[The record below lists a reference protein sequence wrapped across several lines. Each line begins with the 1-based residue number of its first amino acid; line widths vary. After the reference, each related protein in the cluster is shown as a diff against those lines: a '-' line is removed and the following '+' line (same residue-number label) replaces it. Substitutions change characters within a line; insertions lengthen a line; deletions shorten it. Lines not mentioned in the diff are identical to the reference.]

1 MLLRKHIYKQKRAHK
16 KITKGSAV
24 TVDSD
29 KQVAKDRK
37 WFYYCQIW
45 DLFRLDLQPKCQ
57 DIDIPQNVLKDNI
70 VSNKRR

>member
-1 MLLRKHIYKQKRAHK
+1 MRKHIYKQKRAHE

-37 WFYYCQIW
+37 WFYYV
-45 DLFRLDLQPKCQ
+45 FRLDLQPKCQ
-57 DIDIPQNVLKDNI
+57 DIDIPQNVFKDNI

>member
-1 MLLRKHIYKQKRAHK
+1 MRNHIYKQKQHIK

-37 WFYYCQIW
+37 WFYYV
-45 DLFRLDLQPKCQ
+45 FRLDLQPKCQ

>member
-1 MLLRKHIYKQKRAHK
+1 MRKHIYKQKRAHE

-37 WFYYCQIW
+37 WFYYV
-45 DLFRLDLQPKCQ
+45 FRLDLQPKCQ

>member
-1 MLLRKHIYKQKRAHK
+1 MRKHIYKQKRAHK
-16 KITKGSAV
+16 IITKGSAV

>member
-1 MLLRKHIYKQKRAHK
+1 MRKHIYKQKLAHK

-45 DLFRLDLQPKCQ
+45 DLFRLDLQPKC
-57 DIDIPQNVLKDNI
+57 
-70 VSNKRR
+70 

>member
-1 MLLRKHIYKQKRAHK
+1 MRKHIYKQKRAHK
-16 KITKGSAV
+16 KKTKGSAV

-45 DLFRLDLQPKCQ
+45 DLFRLDLQP
-57 DIDIPQNVLKDNI
+57 
-70 VSNKRR
+70 

>member
-1 MLLRKHIYKQKRAHK
+1 MRKHIYKQKRAHK
-16 KITKGSAV
+16 KKPKGSAV

>member
-1 MLLRKHIYKQKRAHK
+1 MRKHIYKPKRAHK
-16 KITKGSAV
+16 KIVKGSVV

-29 KQVAKDRK
+29 KEVAKDRK

-45 DLFRLDLQPKCQ
+45 NLFRLDLQPKCQ

>member
-1 MLLRKHIYKQKRAHK
+1 MRKHIYKQKLAHK

-37 WFYYCQIW
+37 WFYYV
-45 DLFRLDLQPKCQ
+45 FRLDLQPKCQ